1 LPSFTMICSQPAT
14 TPFPYTT
21 LFRSSLKERLLEEG
35 WLTVKQ
41 VSARLGIDRGTINK
55 RRLQGQI
62 KALLC
67 NDHGQWLYWLPD
79 PVTSLR
85 SEEHTSELQSRF
97 DLVCRLLL
105 EKK

>member
-79 PVTSLR
+79 PVTSL
-85 SEEHTSELQSRF
+85 SNDKITSISSTAG
-97 DLVCRLLL
+97 DAV
-105 EKK
+105 